1 MAYAARGG
9 WHLEARMARVSF
21 SAFRRNMAGLMD
33 EVVANGAALVVTRRG
48 RGSVVVMSE
57 EEFAGWEE
65 TMHLLRSPAN
75 AAWLLASVG
84 EAGFGLSVITRK

>member
-1 MAYAARGG
+1 MV
-9 WHLEARMARVSF
+9 RVSF

-33 EVVANGAALVVTRRG
+33 DVVASGETLVVTRRR
-48 RGSVVVMSE
+48 RGGVVVMSE

-65 TMHLLRSPAN
+65 TMHLVRSPAN

-84 EAGFGLSVITRK
+84 EADAGGAAARGLIEK